1 MRSESW
7 LFGRSLPLLALIS
20 MLLAAALLVVDIES
34 GQSRLP
40 SMNLWILGLGLLA
53 LVLLLAAI
61 IGRFYRLAMQL
72 RRAEPGARLTRRLT
86 VIFLALALPP
96 ALIVYLF
103 SMEFLNE
110 TIDDWL
116 NVGQAQAMSDA
127 IELARVVLDARI
139 LQSQREVRAMT
150 LELQDEIN
158 QRDSSNWYPLL
169 IDKVSSSGPME
180 LSILDERGSVLASAN
195 IDGSVMSADR
205 PRDFT
210 LLQILDNRIY
220 AAAEPQNVN
229 PANADSSAQQLGR
242 DLKIRAAM
250 LIPGT
255 ARGRDRRILQA
266 IYYLPEQFNELA
278 GNIEA
283 AYFDN
288 QRVSVLRDALKLSF
302 VIILTLVLGLSML
315 LGILAALSVA
325 QRLVQPL
332 TRLAQ
337 ATGQVAVG
345 NYHQDVK
352 LQSSDE
358 LGFLVRSFNQMSIE
372 LERSRVHLEDQRQY
386 LETILNRLSAG
397 VMSFDSSNHLVT
409 SNPSAANILGIDLQA
424 HSGQSMTSIMA
435 SHEALAALFE
445 RIRERSQQEL
455 EWREE
460 IRLQQQDKNLVLV
473 CRGSRLPGQNAGQV
487 VVFDDV
493 TVLTEAQREA
503 AWSEVARRLAHEV
516 KNPLTPIRLAAE
528 RMGRKLQPVLDSD
541 HSSLLTRATATI
553 VNQVEALQ
561 ALVDAFADYAQ
572 DNRAE
577 RKSLD
582 LHELIDEIVSL
593 YQTASD
599 SIDFRCHLQAKPSCI
614 LANPGRTRQVLHNLL
629 RNAQEAHASAG
640 IHTPLQIEISTVNE
654 MRENASGVMLRIHD
668 NGPGIDETLLD
679 DVFQPYVSSKQRT
692 GRGGSGNRSAGLG
705 LAIVRKIIDD
715 SGGHI
720 QLSNHPDGG
729 AMAEIWLP
737 ASGSAT
743 TTDSSGV

>member
-139 LQSQREVRAMT
+139 LQSQREIRALT

-220 AAAEPQNVN
+220 AAAEPQNLN
-229 PANADSSAQQLGR
+229 IADADRAEQKLGR

-255 ARGRDRRILQA
+255 ARGRDRHILQA

-288 QRVSVLRDALKLSF
+288 QRVTVLRDALKLSF

-352 LQSSDE
+352 LHSSDE

-424 HSGQSMTSIMA
+424 YSGQSMDSIMA
-435 SHEALAALFE
+435 RHEALAALFE
-445 RIRERSQQEL
+445 HIRERSQQEL

-528 RMGRKLQPVLDSD
+528 RMGRKLQPMLDSD

-561 ALVDAFADYAQ
+561 SLVDAFADYAQ

-577 RKSLD
+577 RKALD
-582 LHELIDEIVSL
+582 VHELIDEIVSL

-640 IHTPLQIEISTVNE
+640 IDSPLHIEISTANE
-654 MRENASGVMLRIHD
+654 VRENARGVMLRIHD
-668 NGPGIDETLLD
+668 NGPGIDESLLD

-692 GRGGSGNRSAGLG
+692 GRGESGNRSAGLG

-715 SGGHI
+715 SGGNI
-720 QLSNHPDGG
+720 QLNNHPDGG

-737 ASGSAT
+737 ASGSST
-743 TTDSSGV
+743 TADSSGV

>member
-1 MRSESW
+1 MRADSW
-7 LFGRSLPLLALIS
+7 LYGRSLPLLALAS
-20 MLLAAALLVVDIES
+20 MLIAVGLLVVDIES
-34 GQSRLP
+34 GNNRLP
-40 SMNLWILGLGLLA
+40 SLNLWILGLGLLA
-53 LVLLLAAI
+53 LLLLLAAI
-61 IGRFYRLAMQL
+61 IGRMYRLAVQL
-72 RRAEPGARLTRRLT
+72 RQEQPGARLTRRLT

-116 NVGQAQAMSDA
+116 NVGQEQALSDA

-139 LQSQREVRAMT
+139 LESQRQIRQLT
-150 LELQDEIN
+150 IELRDEIN
-158 QRDSSNWYPLL
+158 QRDSSDWFPLL

-180 LSILDERGSVLASAN
+180 LSILDERGSILASAN

-210 LLQILDNRIY
+210 LLQILDNGIY
-220 AAAEPQNVN
+220 AEAVPLNLRPAQAENS
-229 PANADSSAQQLGR
+229 DRQLAR
-242 DLKIRAAM
+242 ELKIRAAM
-250 LIPGT
+250 VIPNT
-255 ARGRDRRILQA
+255 ARGQPRRILQA
-266 IYYLPEQFNELA
+266 IHYLPQQFNELA
-278 GNIEA
+278 GKIEA

-288 QRVSVLRDALKLSF
+288 QRVTMLRDALKLSF

-332 TRLAQ
+332 TRLAR

-345 NYHQDVK
+345 EYHQDVK
-352 LQSSDE
+352 LHSSDE

-386 LETILNRLSAG
+386 LETVLNRLSAG

-409 SNPSAANILGIDLQA
+409 SNPSAANILDIDLA
-424 HSGQSMTSIMA
+424 ACSGQS
-435 SHEALAALFE
+435 LAAIAARHGAVAGLFE

-460 IRLQQQDKNLVLV
+460 ISLQQQDKTLVLV
-473 CRGSRLPGQNAGQV
+473 CRGSRLPGRNGGQV

-493 TVLTEAQREA
+493 TVLTEAQRQA

-528 RMGRKLQPVLDSD
+528 RMGRKLRPQLDAD
-541 HSSLLTRATATI
+541 HQSILTKATRTI

-561 ALVDAFADYAQ
+561 SLVNAFADYAQ

-577 RKSLD
+577 RQAVD
-582 LHELIDEIVSL
+582 LHALLQEIVDL

-599 SIDFRCHLQAKPSCI
+599 HISFNCELNASPGSILVNA
-614 LANPGRTRQVLHNLL
+614 GRLRQVLHNLL
-629 RNAQEAHASAG
+629 RNAQEAHAAA
-640 IHTPLQIEISTVNE
+640 
-654 MRENASGVMLRIHD
+654 ASGGQLCISLQTCNERREHVSGVLLRLRD
-668 NGPGIDETLLD
+668 NGPGIDAALLE
-679 DVFQPYVSSKQRT
+679 DVFQPYISSKQRHNQ
-692 GRGGSGNRSAGLG
+692 GEPGGRSAGLG
-705 LAIVRKIIDD
+705 LAIVRKIIDE
-715 SGGHI
+715 SGGSI
-720 QLSNHPDGG
+720 RLANHRQGG
-729 AMAEIWLP
+729 AEASIWLP
-737 ASGSAT
+737 LAEVGS
-743 TTDSSGV
+743 DGV